1 MLLYI
6 IKVDGGITHV
16 TPAIWME
23 FMLVEIHL
31 RRLVQYGQRHR
42 SQLCILS
49 WWGLQEMIRISTNAL
64 LYGIYLYCSL

>member
-49 WWGLQEMIRISTNAL
+49 WWGLQEMI
-64 LYGIYLYCSL
+64 